1 MSDMGARAEPWQTAE
16 IPGPKKAMIITN
28 PQIVTALI
36 RRSKN
41 PVLIVGSM
49 APEIKLSSGD
59 LVDYA
64 IQIAESVG
72 IPIVSSPS
80 ILKVFLD
87 RGFKRVF
94 GIPVVDIA
102 NRLID
107 VNWTGLEGKG
117 QYDLAMFMGFK
128 YYVCWLILSGLK
140 HYSRNLKTISL
151 EMYYQP
157 HALWSFPNISKEEWE
172 KNLNAIIKSL
182 REGK

>member
-1 MSDMGARAEPWQTAE
+1 MAGRAEPWQTAE
-16 IPGPKKAMIITN
+16 IPGPKKAMSITN

-36 RRSKN
+36 KRSKN

-49 APEIKLSSGD
+49 APEIKFSGGD

-64 IQIAESVG
+64 IRIAESAG
-72 IPIVSSPS
+72 MPIASSPS
-80 ILKVFLD
+80 ILKVFLE

-94 GIPVVDIA
+94 SMPVVDVA

-107 VNWTGLEGKG
+107 VSWTGLEGKG
-117 QYDLAMFMGFK
+117 QHDLAMFMGFR

-140 HYSRNLKTISL
+140 HYSQNLKTVSL

-157 HALWSFPNISKEEWE
+157 HALWSLPNISKEEWE
-172 KNLNAIIKSL
+172 KNLDAIIKSL
-182 REGK
+182 REKK